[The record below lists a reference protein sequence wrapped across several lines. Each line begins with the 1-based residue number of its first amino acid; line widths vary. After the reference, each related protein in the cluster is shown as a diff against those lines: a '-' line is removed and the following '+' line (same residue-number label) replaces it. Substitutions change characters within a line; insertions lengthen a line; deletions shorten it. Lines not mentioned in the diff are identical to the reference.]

1 MDREGLSDF
10 LDGGEG
16 APPPVFVGRG
26 EILKRTE
33 SCAAQAWKGSG
44 AESHGHPKM
53 SQIIQGA
60 PGAGK
65 SATMHELMRRARIER
80 KGADGQSRVVI
91 LSSEMLLT
99 DLAGVIE
106 TVAVAGGLSRND
118 WVLMSSRVSASLD
131 LKAVEAT
138 AEAGWR
144 RPEDIRRP
152 ASLQHLARNFRSE
165 RWRGP
170 VIVCVDEAQN
180 LPRARH
186 EPHALFL
193 QSIHGGLSGLPLSL
207 VLGGLG
213 DTSDVAIGMGLTRPD
228 NVWPLGRLSPN
239 EAFYLVLSFC
249 DEFGLDAHGCEERL
263 ATLTDPCEGWPR
275 HLHHALRALA
285 EQALEH
291 DGHLGACDWD
301 RIQARTMGMRLR
313 YYGFRQSS
321 AMRRSNVLIAHVLK
335 CLKDGMNESRVL
347 GLIEES
353 EEDEAGRRLPK
364 GMDAEGFMDHLV
376 HQGALEKSVDD
387 APSLRCPIPSF
398 RTYLIRAGG
407 LEPDAD
413 PDPSPTSTKD
423 DGLHLSS

>member
-16 APPPVFVGRG
+16 APPPVFVGR
-26 EILKRTE
+26 ENILKRAE
-33 SCAAQAWKGSG
+33 SCAAQAWKGPG

-65 SATMHELMRRARIER
+65 SATMHELMRRARMER
-80 KGADGQSRVVI
+80 KGAGGQSRVVI

-106 TVAVAGGLSRND
+106 TVAVAGGLSGND
-118 WVLMSSRVSASLD
+118 WILMSSRVSASLD
-131 LKAVEAT
+131 LKAVKAT

-152 ASLQHLARNFRSE
+152 ASLQHLARRFRAE
-165 RWRGP
+165 RWQGP

-180 LPRARH
+180 LPRTRH

-193 QSIHGGLSGLPLSL
+193 QGIHGGLSGLPLSL

-213 DTSDVAIGMGLTRPD
+213 DTNDVAIGMGLTRPD
-228 NVWPLGRLSPN
+228 NVWPLGGLSPD
-239 EAFYLVLSFC
+239 ESFHLVLSFC
-249 DEFGLDAHGCEERL
+249 ERFGLDPDGCEERL
-263 ATLTDPCEGWPR
+263 AALTDPCEGWPR
-275 HLHHALRALA
+275 HLHHAFKALA

-291 DGHLGACDWD
+291 DGRLVACDWD
-301 RIQARTMGMRLR
+301 LIQTQAVGLHLR

-321 AMRRSNVLIAHVLK
+321 AMRRSNILTARVLK
-335 CLKDGMNESRVL
+335 GLKDGMRESKVL
-347 GLIEES
+347 GLIGDS
-353 EEDEAGRRLPK
+353 EEDEAGGRLPK
-364 GMDAEGFMDHLV
+364 GMDAEDFMDHLV
-376 HQGALEKSVDD
+376 HQGALEKSGDD
-387 APSLRCPIPSF
+387 APSRHC
-398 RTYLIRAGG
+398 
-407 LEPDAD
+407 
-413 PDPSPTSTKD
+413 PSPSLRT
-423 DGLHLSS
+423 